1 MFYALDDEFNEDG
14 VQSTVSDGA
23 LLDDEDGLDDPDT
36 DQDNEPPTADDAED
50 DDDGGEDSDSG
61 DTDDSDGSGNPDDS
75 DNHKED
81 DDDPPP
87 GEEKFAVQYRHET
100 KELSRED
107 VIGYAQKGMDYD
119 STKAALDTLT
129 EEAKDL
135 RTFHEAHAEHIEE
148 LEAFMRET
156 GAKSIEDV
164 LDALR
169 VSERVAKGENAELAK
184 ERVRSARL
192 ERKLQAKTSQKDEQQ
207 ANRQKAQE
215 DLNAFKSAYPQVKV
229 DEQFLSSLSEDLKAT
244 GNLTQAY
251 ERQRIRALNAE
262 NEALKKKLRD
272 EKQNASNAKRS
283 TGSQKSSGA
292 RERKKDPLL
301 EALLS
306 DD

>member
-14 VQSTVSDGA
+14 VQSTVAEDA

-36 DQDNEPPTADDAED
+36 EQTDEPSEADDAEE
-50 DDDGGEDSDSG
+50 DDDGGEDSG
-61 DTDDSDGSGNPDDS
+61 DTDDSDDSDNPDDS

-81 DDDPPP
+81 DDDPPS
-87 GEEKFAVQYRHET
+87 GEEKFTVQYRHET

-129 EEAKDL
+129 EEAKEL
-135 RTFHEAHAEHIEE
+135 RTFHETHAEHIEE
-148 LEAFMRET
+148 LEEFLRET

-192 ERKLQAKTSQKDEQQ
+192 ERKLQAKSSQKDEQN

-215 DLNAFKSAYPQVKV
+215 DLNAFKAAYPKVKV
-229 DEQFLSSLSEDLKAT
+229 DEQLLSSLSEDLKAT

-251 ERQRIRALNAE
+251 ERQQLRALKAE